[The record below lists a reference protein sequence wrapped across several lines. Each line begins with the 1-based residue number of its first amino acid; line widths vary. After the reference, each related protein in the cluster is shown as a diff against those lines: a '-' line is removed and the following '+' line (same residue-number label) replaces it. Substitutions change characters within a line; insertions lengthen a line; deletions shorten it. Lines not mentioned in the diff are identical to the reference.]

1 MRSGNKYNLH
11 FGINSFWK
19 FTYNFKTIKLSSI
32 FKLRLFF
39 LSKVCLLLYRLKP
52 FSIKFYEYNSF
63 FIFSIWI
70 FFFLKKKIKKIRKK
84 KKLKKKN
91 KKNKKKKK
99 LKKKNVFFFVLNVVC
114 LLKQNLKHFFVESL
128 FILVTSFNQ
137 KKNKKV

>member
-84 KKLKKKN
+84 NNSIYVDPL
-91 KKNKKKKK
+91 
-99 LKKKNVFFFVLNVVC
+99 
-114 LLKQNLKHFFVESL
+114 QNLVFTLAKQGEKRKFKEE
-128 FILVTSFNQ
+128 TSIVQIIVDNYTHLS
-137 KKNKKV
+137 VCPTSYWP